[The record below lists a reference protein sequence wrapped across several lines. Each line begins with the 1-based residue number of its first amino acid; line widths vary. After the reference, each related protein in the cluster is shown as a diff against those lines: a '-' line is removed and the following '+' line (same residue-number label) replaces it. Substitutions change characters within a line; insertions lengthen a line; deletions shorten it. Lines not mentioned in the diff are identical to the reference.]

1 MKHSLPFSK
10 ETVLRTLIDTLFFI
24 AGSMFYSAGIN
35 IFAVPNNIAESGA
48 TGLAIAANYLFR
60 VPVGVAVFVINV
72 PLFVLAW
79 FFLGKRFVG
88 RTLWVVVILSAALDL
103 TALFYPK
110 YTGDPILAALFCGVL
125 TGVGLGLIMIRGATS
140 GGTDI
145 AGKIVRKFFPQVSLG
160 AAIAV
165 SNTAVV
171 LICAAAFRSVESA
184 MYAVIVIVLS
194 SRVLDYIVYGLGRG
208 KMLMIITEKPHELSD
223 AILQH
228 VGRGVSILPV
238 TGAYTG
244 EEKSMLVVAIH
255 RTDVSKIYKVLRTV
269 DEHAFTIITEAGEVL
284 GKGFRRGDEV

>member
-1 MKHSLPFSK
+1 MKHSFHLNK
-10 ETVLRTLIDTLFFI
+10 DNVLRALVDTCFFVV
-24 AGSMFYSAGIN
+24 GSLFYSAGIN

-48 TGLAIAANYLFR
+48 TGLAIAANYLFH
-60 VPVGVAVFVINV
+60 VPVGIAVFVINV

-79 FFLGKRFVG
+79 VFLGKRFVG
-88 RTLWVVVILSAALDL
+88 RTLWVVVILSATLDL
-103 TALFYPK
+103 TTLFYPK
-110 YTGDPILAALFCGVL
+110 YTGDPILASLFCGVL
-125 TGVGLGLIMIRGATS
+125 TGIGLGLVMIRGATS

-165 SNTAVV
+165 SNTVVV
-171 LICAAAFRSVESA
+171 LICALAFRSVESA

-194 SRVLDYIVYGLGRG
+194 GRVLDYIVYGLGRA
-208 KMLMIITEKPHELSD
+208 KMLMIVTEKPQELSD

-244 EEKSMLVVAIH
+244 EQKSMLVVAIH
-255 RTDVSKIYKVLRTV
+255 RTDIPKIYKVLKTV
-269 DEHAFTIITEAGEVL
+269 DEHAFTIVTEAGEVL
-284 GKGFRRGDEV
+284 GQGFRRRDET